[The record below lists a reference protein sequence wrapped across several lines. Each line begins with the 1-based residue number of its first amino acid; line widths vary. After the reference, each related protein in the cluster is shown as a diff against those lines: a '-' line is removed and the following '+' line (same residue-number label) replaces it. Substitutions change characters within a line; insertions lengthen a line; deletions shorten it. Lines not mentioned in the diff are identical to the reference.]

1 MGIET
6 KTSKTERLEE
16 TKERL
21 QKQWSCLNEKLEK
34 IERQKYL
41 ETRAEEKLRLDN
53 DVFDT
58 KKNMEEIDKSLET
71 IEAKLKGD
79 FPEDHFILTKDEESF
94 AMESIITVICDK
106 EIGLNLQFEKYLVDT
121 EITFQH
127 RYKDKYH

>member
-41 ETRAEEKLRLDN
+41 KTRAEEKLRLDN